1 MVSADTRY
9 PIPDTRSAM
18 PDDATFLRLIAA
30 APHDDA
36 PRLVYADWLEERG
49 DPRGRFI
56 RVQCALASLAADDG
70 RRSDLEQVERH
81 LLAAHGA
88 AWAGA
93 LAGRVSGWQ
102 FGRGFV
108 EEVTLSAAAFLEH
121 GPTLLPGSLIHT
133 VHLHDIGDGV
143 AKLAAC
149 PALARVPRL
158 DLCGNHLGNDAAG
171 RLLASP
177 LLRGVQALDLSFN
190 SLSNSAVQALLD
202 AGPWPRL
209 RELDLRANE
218 RISGRG
224 ANLLAHA
231 TVLPALEH
239 LDLGDNQIDDTG
251 VWHLARTRTLRRLS
265 VLNLAGNPFG
275 DTGVRA
281 LARGPL
287 LPRLLARHPVLDLRR
302 TDTGPVG
309 LQALVAGDVL
319 RPVTALWF
327 DGNRLGDAGLT
338 ALTATDLPHLR
349 ELHLA
354 GNGIT
359 DEGIVALASV
369 PMLHRLTLL
378 DLADNGVSKA
388 GVVTLLSSPYR
399 HWRTVFEFGGQRT
412 IEADPEDDAPIPL
425 RD

>member
-1 MVSADTRY
+1 
-9 PIPDTRSAM
+9 M
-18 PDDATFLRLIAA
+18 PDEAAFLRLIAA

-36 PRLVYADWLEERG
+36 PRLIYADWLEEHG
-49 DPRGRFI
+49 NSRGRFI
-56 RVQCALASLAADDG
+56 RVQCALASLGADDA

-88 AWAGA
+88 AWAGE
-93 LAGRVSGWQ
+93 LAGHVSGWQ

-108 EEVTLSAAAFLEH
+108 EEITLSAAGFLEH
-121 GPTLLPGSLIHT
+121 SPTLLPGSLIHT
-133 VHLHDIGDGV
+133 VHLHDV
-143 AKLAAC
+143 ADSLDKLANC
-149 PALARVPRL
+149 PALARIACL
-158 DLCGNHLGNDAAG
+158 DLCGNHLGNDALG
-171 RLLASP
+171 RLIASP
-177 LLRGVQALDLSFN
+177 HLRGVQALDLSFN
-190 SLSNSAVQALLD
+190 SLSNSAVQVLLD

-209 RELDLRANE
+209 RGLDLRCNE

-224 ANLLAHA
+224 ASLLARA

-265 VLNLAGNPFG
+265 ILNLAGNMFG

-287 LPRLLARHPVLDLRR
+287 LPRLLARHPILDLSH
-302 TDTGPVG
+302 TDTGPAG
-309 LQALVAGDVL
+309 LQALVAGDRL
-319 RPVTALWF
+319 RPVTALWLKR
-327 DGNRLGDAGLT
+327 NRLGDAGLT

-359 DEGIVALASV
+359 DEGVVALASV

-412 IEADPEDDAPIPL
+412 IEADPENDAPIPL
-425 RD
+425 SD